1 MKIGIDI
8 SQIVYETG
16 VSYYVKNLVTN
27 LLKIDKENHYVLFA
41 GSLRRKAD
49 IVKFAGTLPGNFEL
63 KVFPLPPTVLSFL
76 WNNLHILPIEK
87 LIGQVDVFHSSDWAE
102 APSSSFK
109 VTTVHDLAPIL
120 YPNLFPK
127 DIIRNIV
134 NTHRLRLFW
143 VAKESKRVIVPS
155 NSTKDDLVKL
165 GFNESIVRVIPE
177 AVSGNFKK
185 ASAEEIID
193 LKRKYKIS
201 GDYILSVGV
210 NPRKNTERII
220 KAFDKAGSGRD
231 LKLVFIG
238 LPKYMK
244 VVEGRNIRIAGHVKN
259 NELSIFYSGAK
270 TLVYPSL
277 YEGFGLPILEAFSC
291 QCPVITSDI
300 SSLVEVAGDAAVL
313 VDPYDVNSIAD
324 GIEKALRGPKGLIE
338 KGLEQVKKFS
348 WTKTAE
354 ETLKVYREASAG
366 DKEAI
371 Q

>member
-1 MKIGIDI
+1 MRVAIDI

-16 VSYYVKNLVTN
+16 VSYYVRNLVTN

-41 GSLRRKAD
+41 GALRRKAE
-49 IVKFAGTLPGNFEL
+49 IEKFASTLSGNFEL
-63 KVFPLPPTVLSFL
+63 KVFPLPPTVLSLL

-87 LIGQVDVFHSSDWAE
+87 LIGPVDVFHSSDWAE

-120 YPNLFPK
+120 YPNLFPR

-134 NTHRLRLFW
+134 NTHRSKLSW
-143 VAKESKRVIVPS
+143 VGKETKRVIVPS
-155 NSTKDDLVKL
+155 NATRNDLVKL
-165 GFNESIVRVIPE
+165 GFGENIIRVIPE
-177 AVSGNFKK
+177 AVSGDFKK
-185 ASAEEIID
+185 RTEEEITA

-201 GDYILSVGV
+201 GDYVLSVGM
-210 NPRKNTERII
+210 NPRKNTQRII
-220 KAFDKAGSGRD
+220 EAFDKAGSGRN

-238 LPKYMK
+238 LPKYMN

-259 NELSIFYSGAK
+259 EELSVFYSGAK
-270 TLVYPSL
+270 ALVYPSL

-291 QCPVITSDI
+291 GCPVITSNI
-300 SSLVEVAGDAAVL
+300 SSMSEAAGGAAIL

-338 KGLEQVKKFS
+338 KGYERVKEFS
-348 WTKTAE
+348 WTKNAK
-354 ETLKVYREASAG
+354 ETLNVYMEVA
-366 DKEAI
+366 